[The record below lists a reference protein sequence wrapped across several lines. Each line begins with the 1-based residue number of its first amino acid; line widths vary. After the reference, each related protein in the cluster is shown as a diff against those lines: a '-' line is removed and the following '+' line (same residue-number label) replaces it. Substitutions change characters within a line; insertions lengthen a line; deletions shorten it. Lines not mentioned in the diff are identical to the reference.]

1 MATSLNEKIHNSSM
15 KLRNNIKARSI
26 FREIDRNTYK
36 DFNKIITISNKIVS
50 HLRDGSNI
58 NKEFKKSN
66 KDYMRITHDIMNKTI
81 YSDSKDLNNKRLL
94 FENNEK
100 DKKESKNINFLI
112 RALRANIFPSE
123 KNKKKKSSILEYYKE
138 NYIKK
143 NLEIMKE
150 KKNENFSVED
160 IRKRNIK
167 NFTIKLIQDKKKL
180 TRNINNYLNL
190 TQSFINLPRRNILSS
205 RTQEKIINLNI
216 NKIKNEIDMLNYNK
230 KIQNKTKKKDAVMPY
245 IKYEKLLRFSRS
257 CFNIKKNNKT
267 FNKSDIDYFYNQD
280 DVKKS
285 LSNTSYVV
293 KDLLK
298 SYRDYSNKFDKKE
311 KLFNTLIKNSLP
323 KIDDYDLIINKVIEN
338 QKQNQLKSMNCKK
351 ITEKKRENEI
361 KNENKFYNA
370 MNNIYNEQIIKW
382 QKEDE
387 LKKIKLKIEDKK
399 LKSNKTFIREIE
411 RNKRFISRFSDPYSE
426 RIGYNNVLEDFSN
439 ILGKNLYS
447 KEDLFYLTKNYFN
460 NNRKKENESKEEIE
474 KQFFERKF
482 YNENKINLNLSE
494 SDTINDN
501 GKDKNGND
509 INIKL
514 GYKSDKYISP
524 ITKDQR
530 LFNFDVNYY
539 QDFLNAK
546 KSLEEKQIKKN

>member
-1 MATSLNEKIHNSSM
+1 
-15 KLRNNIKARSI
+15 
-26 FREIDRNTYK
+26 
-36 DFNKIITISNKIVS
+36 
-50 HLRDGSNI
+50 
-58 NKEFKKSN
+58 
-66 KDYMRITHDIMNKTI
+66 
-81 YSDSKDLNNKRLL
+81 
-94 FENNEK
+94 
-100 DKKESKNINFLI
+100 
-112 RALRANIFPSE
+112 
-123 KNKKKKSSILEYYKE
+123 
-138 NYIKK
+138 
-143 NLEIMKE
+143 
-150 KKNENFSVED
+150 
-160 IRKRNIK
+160 
-167 NFTIKLIQDKKKL
+167 
-180 TRNINNYLNL
+180 
-190 TQSFINLPRRNILSS
+190 
-205 RTQEKIINLNI
+205 
-216 NKIKNEIDMLNYNK
+216 
-230 KIQNKTKKKDAVMPY
+230 MPY

-257 CFNIKKNNKT
+257 CYNIKKNNKT

-280 DVKKS
+280 DMKKS

-338 QKQNQLKSMNCKK
+338 QKQNQLKSINCKK
-351 ITEKKRENEI
+351 NTEKKRENEI

-399 LKSNKTFIREIE
+399 LKSNKNFIREIE
-411 RNKRFISRFSDPYSE
+411 RNKRFISKFSDPYSE

-439 ILGKNLYS
+439 ILGKDLYS

-460 NNRKKENESKEEIE
+460 NKSKKENESKEEIE

-482 YNENKINLNLSE
+482 YNKNKINLNLSE
-494 SDTINDN
+494 SDTVNDN

>member
-123 KNKKKKSSILEYYKE
+123 KNKKKKSTILEYYKE

-230 KIQNKTKKKDAVMPY
+230 KIQNKTKKK
-245 IKYEKLLRFSRS
+245 R
-257 CFNIKKNNKT
+257 C
-267 FNKSDIDYFYNQD
+267 
-280 DVKKS
+280 
-285 LSNTSYVV
+285 SNALY
-293 KDLLK
+293 
-298 SYRDYSNKFDKKE
+298 
-311 KLFNTLIKNSLP
+311 
-323 KIDDYDLIINKVIEN
+323 KI
-338 QKQNQLKSMNCKK
+338 
-351 ITEKKRENEI
+351 
-361 KNENKFYNA
+361 
-370 MNNIYNEQIIKW
+370 
-382 QKEDE
+382 
-387 LKKIKLKIEDKK
+387 
-399 LKSNKTFIREIE
+399 
-411 RNKRFISRFSDPYSE
+411 
-426 RIGYNNVLEDFSN
+426 
-439 ILGKNLYS
+439 
-447 KEDLFYLTKNYFN
+447 
-460 NNRKKENESKEEIE
+460 
-474 KQFFERKF
+474 
-482 YNENKINLNLSE
+482 
-494 SDTINDN
+494 
-501 GKDKNGND
+501 
-509 INIKL
+509 
-514 GYKSDKYISP
+514 
-524 ITKDQR
+524 
-530 LFNFDVNYY
+530 
-539 QDFLNAK
+539 
-546 KSLEEKQIKKN
+546 

>member
-123 KNKKKKSSILEYYKE
+123 KNKKKKSTILEYYKE

-216 NKIKNEIDMLNYNK
+216 NKIK
-230 KIQNKTKKKDAVMPY
+230 
-245 IKYEKLLRFSRS
+245 YEKLLRFSRS

-280 DVKKS
+280 DMKKS

-311 KLFNTLIKNSLP
+311 KVFNTLIKNSLP

-439 ILGKNLYS
+439 ILGKDLYS

-460 NNRKKENESKEEIE
+460 NKSKKENESKEEIE

>member
-1 MATSLNEKIHNSSM
+1 M
-15 KLRNNIKARSI
+15 KK
-26 FREIDRNTYK
+26 
-36 DFNKIITISNKIVS
+36 
-50 HLRDGSNI
+50 
-58 NKEFKKSN
+58 
-66 KDYMRITHDIMNKTI
+66 
-81 YSDSKDLNNKRLL
+81 
-94 FENNEK
+94 
-100 DKKESKNINFLI
+100 
-112 RALRANIFPSE
+112 
-123 KNKKKKSSILEYYKE
+123 
-138 NYIKK
+138 
-143 NLEIMKE
+143 

-190 TQSFINLPRRNILSS
+190 TQSFINMPRRNILCS

-230 KIQNKTKKKDAVMPY
+230 KIQNKTNKKDSVMPY

-257 CFNIKKNNKT
+257 CYNIKKNNKT

-280 DVKKS
+280 DMKKS
-285 LSNTSYVV
+285 LSNTSYIV

-298 SYRDYSNKFDKKE
+298 SYRDYSDKFDKKE

-338 QKQNQLKSMNCKK
+338 QKQNQLKSINCKK
-351 ITEKKRENEI
+351 NTEKKRENEI

-370 MNNIYNEQIIKW
+370 MSDIYNEQIIKW

-399 LKSNKTFIREIE
+399 LKSNKSFIREIE
-411 RNKRFISRFSDPYSE
+411 RNKRFISKFSDPYSE

-439 ILGKNLYS
+439 ILGKDLYS
-447 KEDLFYLTKNYFN
+447 KEDLFYLTNNFFNYKS
-460 NNRKKENESKEEIE
+460 KKENEPKEEIG

-530 LFNFDVNYY
+530 LFNFEVNYY